1 MKEPNQHLRA
11 SALVM
16 RLVGWGGILG
26 GPIVTLAY
34 APGFFWGQLP
44 EGFPLLGPPH
54 PPSHYDGAHPYL
66 LMIYAL
72 YAAWCILLIRG
83 AKDPVAAASLFDWG
97 ILANIFHSSLMVIQA
112 FTAPNEHAHLWADI
126 PFLYALAAVMWWWH
140 PNRKSLAKVAT

>member
-1 MKEPNQHLRA
+1 MNEPSQQLRA

-16 RLVGWGGILG
+16 RLVGWGGMLG

-44 EGFPLLGPPH
+44 EGFPLLGPQH

-72 YAAWCILLIRG
+72 YAAWCVLLIRG

-97 ILANIFHSSLMVIQA
+97 ILANLFHASLMVIQA
-112 FTAPNEHAHLWADI
+112 FTAPNEHAHLWADV
-126 PFLYALAAVMWWWH
+126 PLLYALAAVMWWWH
-140 PNRKSLAKVAT
+140 PNRKSPTPVET